1 MKTGFLL
8 IVATAM
14 ALMAAPAGAATPAQ
28 SAAAAAKTRA
38 DGLARA
44 RLAAEAKART
54 DAQAAA
60 RAKVDAGI
68 AAQKKAAVE
77 TFLRSQ
83 TVARAK
89 VEAKPAYVL
98 ANVPKRPSSVVARA
112 APTGPLATKPPIY
125 HRHAAGTAA
134 HGRHATASGHAR

>member
-1 MKTGFLL
+1 
-8 IVATAM
+8 
-14 ALMAAPAGAATPAQ
+14 
-28 SAAAAAKTRA
+28 
-38 DGLARA
+38 
-44 RLAAEAKART
+44 
-54 DAQAAA
+54 
-60 RAKVDAGI
+60 VDAGI

-98 ANVPKRPSSVVARA
+98 ANVPKHPSSVVARP
-112 APTGPLATKPPIY
+112 APTGPLAAKPPIY